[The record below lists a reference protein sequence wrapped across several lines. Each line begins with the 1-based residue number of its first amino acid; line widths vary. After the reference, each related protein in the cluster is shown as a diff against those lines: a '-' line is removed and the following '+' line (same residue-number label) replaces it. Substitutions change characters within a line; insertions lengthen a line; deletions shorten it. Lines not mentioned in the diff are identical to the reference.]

1 MYIITVEQREKGCLN
16 MLQQK
21 LGGIIIMIAS
31 LMPAILNMD
40 AGAFVLLFP
49 LGLYLFLTKKQVM
62 F

>member
-1 MYIITVEQREKGCLN
+1 

-21 LGGIIIMIAS
+21 LGGIIIMISS

>member
-1 MYIITVEQREKGCLN
+1 

-21 LGGIIIMIAS
+21 LGGIIIMMAS
-31 LMPAILNMD
+31 LMPMILDMD

-49 LGLYLFLTKKQVM
+49 LGIYLLLTKKQVM

>member
-1 MYIITVEQREKGCLN
+1 

-21 LGGIIIMIAS
+21 LGGIIIMAAS
-31 LMPAILNMD
+31 LLPSILDMD

-49 LGLYLFLTKKQVM
+49 LGLYMLLTKKQVM